1 MFTTLLG
8 LVGLSPVKLIVGG
21 LILVGVVSWMVYE
34 RHHLIAQGYA
44 NAIADIKAANE
55 KSNEA
60 ASKGQSDVEDCYIG
74 GGTWSRPDGVCLSP
88 AR

>member
-60 ASKGQSDVEDCYIG
+60 ASKGQAAVEMCYTSG
-74 GGTWSRPDGVCLSP
+74 GVWNRENGSCAKP
-88 AR
+88 